1 LPRKNRRARPHEQ
14 ASNPLPRQVCV
25 AIVADGQRFIEQAV
39 RAPGK
44 VDILVS
50 NAGLEKRADFWVVTE
65 EDFDALLNVN
75 VKGMFFCDGSGGAI
89 VGNRGA
95 LEE

>member
-1 LPRKNRRARPHEQ
+1 MARD
-14 ASNPLPRQVCV
+14 L
-25 AIVADGQRFIEQAV
+25 F
-39 RAPGK
+39 
-44 VDILVS
+44 
-50 NAGLEKRADFWVVTE
+50 EKRADFWVVTE

-75 VKGMFFCDGSGGAI
+75 VKGMFFCDASGGAI

>member
-1 LPRKNRRARPHEQ
+1 MARD
-14 ASNPLPRQVCV
+14 L
-25 AIVADGQRFIEQAV
+25 F
-39 RAPGK
+39 
-44 VDILVS
+44 
-50 NAGLEKRADFWVVTE
+50 EKRADFWVVTE

-75 VKGMFFCDGSGGAI
+75 VKGMFFCDAIGGAI